1 MKRIVLFLAALLM
14 AATTACT
21 ATPPPPPT
29 ANTGERLDESLIAP
43 LGELIDTDLDI
54 ETKKALVSG
63 DVDWDAFEYTL
74 ESETEVCTS
83 ATGDGG
89 KYSIGVT
96 VTDPQ
101 VVGDGARATVTV
113 NCVTAGNSMELN
125 FVYENIWKL
134 SSDSFEGFAA
144 LVANAV

>member
-21 ATPPPPPT
+21 AAPPPPPT
-29 ANTGERLDESLIAP
+29 TDAGESLIAP

-54 ETKKALVSG
+54 EAKKALVSG

-89 KYSIGVT
+89 EYNIAVS
-96 VTDPQ
+96 VTDPRI
-101 VVGDGARATVTV
+101 VGDSARATVTV

-134 SSDSFEGFAA
+134 SSDSFEDFAA